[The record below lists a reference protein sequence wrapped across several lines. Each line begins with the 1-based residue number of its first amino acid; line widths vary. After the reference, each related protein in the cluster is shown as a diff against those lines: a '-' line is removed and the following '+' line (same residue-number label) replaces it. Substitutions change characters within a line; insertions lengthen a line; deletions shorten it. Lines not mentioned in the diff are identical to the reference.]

1 MIIGTQWGIEVSAR
15 FLRRPDENIPLPETE
30 AERRA
35 RIEHERALIEEA
47 REELA
52 NGHGITGEEA
62 RDLIRAFREGRSFPI
77 PDTSKKTEAR

>member
-1 MIIGTQWGIEVSAR
+1 MSAP
-15 FLRRPDENIPLPETE
+15 FLRRLDEDMPETE

-52 NGHGITGEEA
+52 NGHGITGEDA
-62 RDLIRAFREGRSFPI
+62 RDLLRAFREGRSFPI
-77 PDTSKKTEAR
+77 AP